1 MFSVLLNV
9 VDTYYAG
16 WLSPSALAALSLAG
30 PGFFLMITLGIGAA
44 QACNSLVGNRLGAE
58 RPQEAR
64 QLAMQG
70 LSFAVLI
77 SIIASIAAY
86 FLTPALFAAM
96 GGEDPYLPLAISY
109 MRVVLAGTVLFS
121 LAIVL
126 NAILN
131 TRGNTHSYRNAQLY
145 AVIAN
150 IILDPLFMFTFGLG
164 VVGVAVVSVLLQAG
178 VVFYLARQ
186 VLQLD
191 FMQAPLR
198 SEFLPIP
205 KLFKEIAS
213 QSLPASASMM
223 FVAAGGIIIV
233 TFVSKFG
240 ESTVAAYGVALRIE
254 QLISL
259 LVIGLN
265 VAALSITGVNYGANQ
280 MARVE
285 EVYRT
290 SLRYALTLMVLG
302 SVVVLLFAEPV
313 MAIFTSDIEVR
324 AIGVTYLY
332 FEAFIFPAVALTF
345 LSAAV
350 LQGLK
355 LPHISLCFNIA
366 RQVVGQ
372 LILFY
377 VAVYVLKL
385 DVRGVWAS
393 ILVLNW
399 VLGLAIVYVTI
410 NRIKMA
416 SAVAIAVESWE

>member
-16 WLSPSALAALSLAG
+16 LLSPSALAALSLAG

-44 QACNSLVGNRLGAE
+44 QACNSLVGNRLGAG
-58 RPQEAR
+58 RPEQAR

-77 SIIASIAAY
+77 SIAASIAAY
-86 FLTPALFAAM
+86 FLTPALFMAM
-96 GGEDPYLPLAISY
+96 GGEDPYLQLAISY
-109 MRVVLAGTVLFS
+109 MRVVLAATALFS

-145 AVIAN
+145 AVVAN

-178 VVFYLARQ
+178 VVVYLSRQ
-186 VLQLD
+186 VSRLD
-191 FMQAPLR
+191 FMQSPER
-198 SEFLPIP
+198 SEFIPIP
-205 KLFKEIAS
+205 RLFKEIAS
-213 QSLPASASMM
+213 QAFPASVSMM
-223 FVAAGGIIIV
+223 FVAAGGIIIL

-240 ESTVAAYGVALRIE
+240 EATVAAYGVALRIE
-254 QLISL
+254 QLVSL

-265 VAALSITGVNYGANQ
+265 IAALSITGVNYGANQ

-290 SLRYALTLMVLG
+290 SLRYALTLMLSG
-302 SVVVLLFAEPV
+302 AVVVLVFAKPV
-313 MAIFTSDIEVR
+313 MAIFTSDAEVQ

-332 FEAFIFPAVALTF
+332 FQAFIFPAVALTF

-355 LPHISLCFNIA
+355 LPRISLYFNIA

-377 VAVYVLKL
+377 IAVYVLEL
-385 DVRGVWAS
+385 DVRGVWGS
-393 ILVLNW
+393 ILVINW
-399 VLGLAIVYVTI
+399 VLGLSIVYVTI
-410 NRIKMA
+410 NRIKKA
-416 SAVAIAVESWE
+416 SAVAVAVENWE